1 MRSHPCLQVL
11 QPRNGAVVCKQG
23 NMLITTKN
31 TGGTNMDIVV
41 RGTHSIAEYKQE
53 RQTLQQTA
61 ETYSRQHWP
70 ELTPVR
76 CWRGVD
82 GAVWV
87 EYSDGTTDA
96 CK

>member
-1 MRSHPCLQVL
+1 
-11 QPRNGAVVCKQG
+11 
-23 NMLITTKN
+23 
-31 TGGTNMDIVV
+31 MDIVV
-41 RGTHSIAEYKQE
+41 RGTNSIAAYKAE
-53 RQTLQQTA
+53 RQALQQTA

-70 ELTPVR
+70 ELMPVR

-87 EYSDGTTDA
+87 EYDNGQVDA

>member
-1 MRSHPCLQVL
+1 
-11 QPRNGAVVCKQG
+11 
-23 NMLITTKN
+23 
-31 TGGTNMDIVV
+31 MDVVV
-41 RGTHSIAEYKQE
+41 RGTHSIAEYTQE
-53 RQTLQQTA
+53 CQTLQQTA

-70 ELTPVR
+70 ELMPVR

-82 GAVWV
+82 DAVWV

>member
-1 MRSHPCLQVL
+1 
-11 QPRNGAVVCKQG
+11 
-23 NMLITTKN
+23 
-31 TGGTNMDIVV
+31 MDIVV

-70 ELTPVR
+70 ELTPTR

-82 GAVWV
+82 GAIWV
-87 EYSDGTTDA
+87 EYDSGQVDV
-96 CK
+96 CR

>member
-1 MRSHPCLQVL
+1 M
-11 QPRNGAVVCKQG
+11 N
-23 NMLITTKN
+23 
-31 TGGTNMDIVV
+31 IVV
-41 RGTHSIAEYKQE
+41 RGTDSIAAYQAE

-76 CWRGVD
+76 CWRGAD

-87 EYSDGTTDA
+87 EYDGGQVDV
-96 CK
+96 CR

>member
-1 MRSHPCLQVL
+1 M
-11 QPRNGAVVCKQG
+11 N
-23 NMLITTKN
+23 
-31 TGGTNMDIVV
+31 IVV
-41 RGTHSIAEYKQE
+41 RGTDSIAAYQAE

-76 CWRGVD
+76 CWRSVD
-82 GAVWV
+82 GTVWV
-87 EYSDGTTDA
+87 EYDNGQAYA

>member
-1 MRSHPCLQVL
+1 
-11 QPRNGAVVCKQG
+11 
-23 NMLITTKN
+23 
-31 TGGTNMDIVV
+31 MDIVV